1 MTDAELIERLKGLQP
16 KKLRVYDV
24 DDTMRD
30 VAVANHRRKWSAAA
44 ATLASYAWTRLE
56 CLDGK
61 NAVIGV
67 IERGTVPATNLEDL
81 TSQPGGRAAEVNAQV
96 AGLLALMLKAQ
107 DVALD
112 RQHRMMATVLEQQSS
127 LLRIVATRLT
137 DAERARSEDMRS
149 IRELTLAVADAEAEA
164 AEAAAASAQ
173 GQSGDA
179 LIKLVP
185 AVIGALRSP
194 QRRRP
199 PESPP
204 GANGK
209 RGSGD

>member
-1 MTDAELIERLKGLQP
+1 MTDTELIERLKAGQP

-30 VAVANHRRKWSAAA
+30 VAIANHRRKWSAAA
-44 ATLASYAWTRLE
+44 ATLASYAWTRIEL
-56 CLDGK
+56 LDGK
-61 NAVIGV
+61 NAVVGV
-67 IERGTVPATNLEDL
+67 IERGTTPATGIEDL
-81 TSQPGGRAAEVNAQV
+81 ATSPGGRAAEVNAQV
-96 AGLLALMLKAQ
+96 AGLLSLMLKAQ

-112 RQHRMMATVLEQQSS
+112 RQQRMMSAVLDQQAS

-137 DAERARSEDMRS
+137 DAERARSEDMRA
-149 IRELTLAVADAEAEA
+149 IRELTLAVADAEADA
-164 AEAAAASAQ
+164 AEAAASQ

-185 AVIGALRSP
+185 AVIGALRNGP

-199 PESPP
+199 QGSPP

-209 RGSGD
+209 RDGD